1 MSSLATLQPAN
12 CKNRIRITPDT
23 AQLKNRPETQLIV
36 VDASLPRL
44 DILLADLAP
53 EKSVLRV
60 EPHQDAVACISE
72 ALAHSPAQSLAFA
85 ALVWPGDVRWGL
97 WGRYHCTL
105 LA

>member
-72 ALAHSPAQSLAFA
+72 ALAHSPAQSLAIVA
-85 ALVWPGDVRWGL
+85 HGRHGEVRL
-97 WGRYHCTL
+97 GRRGMGPSTL